1 MEKCRQDILNS
12 TQTNSVQMPKG
23 DTVIVFDCG
32 ATNIRV
38 IAINSKGEILA
49 SESLPN
55 NTRPDPGFPQ
65 YRIWDIKEIWDKM
78 CLASHKVASQI
89 NVNRVVGV
97 TVTTFGVDGTLFD
110 KSGKML
116 YPVISWQCERTNL
129 IMSNIDIYLPLN
141 ELYHESGILP
151 FSFNTINKLIWLVEQ
166 KPEIVEKSFSFLFM
180 PSIFAFLLTG
190 EMVNDTTMAGTS
202 MLTNLSTRGFSE
214 NIISKIK
221 FPFEKIVSPVE
232 AGTVIG
238 KINTKASAETA
249 LPIGTPVVAT
259 GHDTQFA
266 IFGSGAEKNQPV
278 LSSGTWEILMVRSEE
293 FMSGKEQFGQGI
305 TTELDSRPG
314 LYNIGNQWI
323 ASGIIEWARRNFYNE
338 IIADVYDVMISGAE
352 QVPSGSNGV
361 KVIPDFYNEMKG
373 KPGGQILGLDI
384 ASTRDEIFRAI
395 LEALSARLADGKR
408 VLENA
413 GGFKTESILCVGGGS
428 KNRLWNQLRADYSGV
443 PLKTI
448 DQKETTVLGA
458 SLFVQAACGN
468 AASPEEART
477 AINYKTEII
486 EPNYGNSLL
495 QRKIYH

>member
-1 MEKCRQDILNS
+1 
-12 TQTNSVQMPKG
+12 MPKG
-23 DTVIVFDCG
+23 DIVIVFDCG
-32 ATNIRV
+32 ATNVRV

-55 NTRPDPGFPQ
+55 NTKPDPGHPK

-78 CLASHKVASQI
+78 CMASHKVASQI
-89 NVNRVVGV
+89 NVNRIAGV

-116 YPVISWQCERTNL
+116 YPVISWQCERTNP
-129 IMSNIDIYLPLN
+129 IMSNIDKYLPLN
-141 ELYHESGILP
+141 DLYHESGILP
-151 FSFNTINKLIWLVEQ
+151 FSFNTINKLIWFVEQ
-166 KPEIVEKSFSFLFM
+166 KPEIVEKSSSFLFM
-180 PSIFAFLLTG
+180 PSIFVFLLTG
-190 EMVNDTTMAGTS
+190 EMANDTTMAGTS
-202 MLTNLSTRGFSE
+202 MLTNIRTRGFSE
-214 NIISKIK
+214 NILDKIK

-232 AGTVIG
+232 AGTITG
-238 KINTKASAETA
+238 KINTKASIETA

-266 IFGSGAEKNQPV
+266 IFGSGAERNQPV

-293 FMSGKEQFGQGI
+293 FMSGKEQLDQGI

-323 ASGIIEWARRNFYNE
+323 ASGILEWARRNLYNE
-338 IIADVYDVMISGAE
+338 IKEDVYNVMVSAAE
-352 QVPSGSNGV
+352 RVPSGCNGV

-373 KPGGQILGLDI
+373 KLGGQILGLTM

-395 LEALSARLADGKR
+395 LEALSARLVDGKR
-408 VLENA
+408 ALENA

-448 DQKETTVLGA
+448 GQKETTVLGA

-468 AASPEEART
+468 AASPEEARE
-477 AINYKTEII
+477 AINYKTEIY
-486 EPNYGNSLL
+486 EPA
-495 QRKIYH
+495 